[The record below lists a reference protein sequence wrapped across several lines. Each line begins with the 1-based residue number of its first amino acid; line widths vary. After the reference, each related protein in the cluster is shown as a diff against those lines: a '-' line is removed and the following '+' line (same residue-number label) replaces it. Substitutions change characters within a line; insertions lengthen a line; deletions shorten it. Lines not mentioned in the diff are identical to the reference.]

1 MVAPLSVALGTKAS
15 SLQVRA
21 LPQIHFHQRVDQS
34 FLQLSQSQTQSQA
47 LSACLVRDRL
57 CAGGK
62 AQRPAPVPRHAL
74 CTRGSHYTCS
84 PQVPRWCASISRG
97 AEPSQRL
104 GSASAP

>member
-62 AQRPAPVPRHAL
+62 AQRPAPSHATL
-74 CTRGSHYTCS
+74 SA
-84 PQVPRWCASISRG
+84 PAAPIIPAAPKSRAG
-97 AEPSQRL
+97 VR
-104 GSASAP
+104 ASAEELNLPSA